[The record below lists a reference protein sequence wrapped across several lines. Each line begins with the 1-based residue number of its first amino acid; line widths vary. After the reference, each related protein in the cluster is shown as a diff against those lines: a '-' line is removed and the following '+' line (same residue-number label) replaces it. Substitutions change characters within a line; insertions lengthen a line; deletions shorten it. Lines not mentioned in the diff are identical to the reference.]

1 MMRGSNVHYQ
11 VADRTRAVSCGGM
24 GAVHAMVRKLGLV
37 DEIDRHLKLLKVH
50 LPYHESDHIL
60 NISLNIMAGHRK
72 LEDLELL
79 RQDESYLDLLG
90 AQRIPDPTTEG
101 DFLRRFAPSDVMTL
115 MDLTNAVRVK
125 VWRQLPQD
133 QRRRAVIDADG
144 TITPTDGEKKRGMNW
159 TYKGIWGYHPLLV
172 SLATTQEPLYI
183 VNRPGNAVSHDGAA
197 PWIDKAVA
205 LVRQAFDEV
214 VVRGDTDFSLTK
226 NFDRWTDDR
235 VTFYFGYDARKNLVA
250 EADSLPETAFRRLR
264 RRVKV
269 ARQGPPRVKRE
280 NVKEE
285 IVTAN
290 DWTNIRLD
298 SEDVAEFAYRPTACH
313 RTYRMIVLRKNLT
326 RARGEQALFDE
337 TRYFFYVTNDFSCD
351 AEQVIFEA
359 NDRCNQENLIEQLKG
374 GIGAMRVPVHDL
386 VSNWAYMV
394 IASLAWTFKAW
405 FALLQPRRADRAS
418 LLAMEYKRFLHA
430 VILIPTQVIRGA
442 HRLKLRLLAYRPCTR
457 LIYHVMN
464 AATPCRAP

>member
-1 MMRGSNVHYQ
+1 
-11 VADRTRAVSCGGM
+11 
-24 GAVHAMVRKLGLV
+24 
-37 DEIDRHLKLLKVH
+37 LKVH

-60 NISLNIMAGHRK
+60 NIALNVMAGHKK

-79 RQDESYLDLLG
+79 RQDEAYLDLLG

-101 DFLRRFAPSDVMTL
+101 DFLRRFAPTDVTTL
-115 MDLTNAVRVK
+115 MELVNAVRVK
-125 VWRQLPQD
+125 VWQRLPRD
-133 QRRRAVIDADG
+133 QRRRAIIDADG
-144 TITPTDGEKKRGMNW
+144 TIAPTDGEKKRGMNW

-172 SLATTQEPLYI
+172 SLATTREPLYI
-183 VNRPGNAVSHDGAA
+183 VNRPGNVVSHDGAA
-197 PWIDKAVA
+197 PWIDKAVT

-214 VVRGDTDFSLTK
+214 VIRGDTDFSLTK

-235 VTFYFGYDARKNLVA
+235 VTFYFGYDVRKNLVA
-250 EADSLPETAFRRLR
+250 EADALPDTAFRRLR

-269 ARQGPPRVKRE
+269 ERQGPPREKRE

-290 DWTNIRLD
+290 GWTNIRLD
-298 SEDVAEFAYRPTACH
+298 SEDVAEFIYQPTACH

-326 RARGEQALFDE
+326 KAQGEQALFDE
-337 TRYFFYVTNDFSCD
+337 IRYFFYVTNDFSCD

-374 GIGAMRVPVHDL
+374 GIGALRMPVHDL

-405 FALLQPRRADRAS
+405 FALLQPRRADRQTV
-418 LLAMEYKRFLHA
+418 LAMEFKRFLHV

-442 HRLKLRLLAYRPCTR
+442 RRLRLRLLAYRPGIR